1 MIKMTK
7 YEYEILTN
15 SWTGPPGA
23 GYNAAYEF
31 CQEFG
36 WIDHNGDVTDKGRE
50 ALKEYENSA

>member
-1 MIKMTK
+1 MKMNK
-7 YEYEILTN
+7 YEYQVLTDTWEGV
-15 SWTGPPGA
+15 SGA
-23 GYNAAYEF
+23 AWCAAYEF